1 MTGYGIA
8 FQHEGSQIFGSTTV
22 LPHLTLD
29 GSLLVAFLG
38 TKEQYHE
45 AIGIPEKRQ
54 K

>member
-8 FQHEGSQIFGSTTV
+8 FQHEGSQIFGSTSV

-45 AIGIPEKRQ
+45 AIGTPEKRQ